1 MCLEGRLGLN
11 NQNIAYD
18 YMVLLRGDML
28 KTSFLRILKGKWSTT
43 VRQLS
48 QTYKV
53 LFMVFGNHQLAAG
66 KHPPR
71 TN

>member
-1 MCLEGRLGLN
+1 MWEEICLEGRLGLN

-43 VRQLS
+43 VRQLD
-48 QTYKV
+48 TK
-53 LFMVFGNHQLAAG
+53 
-66 KHPPR
+66 
-71 TN
+71 